1 LFFVIKR
8 SISTVEWRMNMKI
21 VRFCYDGSIKF
32 GALQGEGIRVIYGD
46 IFGEYQI
53 SEEIL
58 SLQAVK
64 LLSPCMITKAV
75 CVGLNYHG
83 HAKEMNSEL
92 PAEPL
97 LILKP
102 SSTLNHPDGN
112 IEYPSLSHD
121 LHFEAELAVVIK
133 KKAKNVKAKD
143 AEDYIL
149 GYTCA
154 NDVTARD
161 IQKKDGQW
169 TRGKSFDT
177 FLPLGPCIETD
188 IDADNINIKLYLN
201 DELKQ
206 SSNTGDLIFKVPE
219 IIAFVTEVMTL
230 YPGDVILT
238 GTPSGVGS
246 MLVGDVVTVELEGIG
261 KLNNFIVKKQV

>member
-1 LFFVIKR
+1 
-8 SISTVEWRMNMKI
+8 MKI
-21 VRFCYDGSIKF
+21 VRFEHGDHIKF
-32 GALQGEGIRVIYGD
+32 GILQGEEIRVMYGD
-46 IFGEYQI
+46 IFDEYQI
-53 SEEIL
+53 SEEAL
-58 SLQAVK
+58 PLKTVK
-64 LLSPCMITKAV
+64 LMSPCSITKAV

-83 HAKEMNSEL
+83 HAREMNLEL
-92 PAEPL
+92 PIEPL
-97 LILKP
+97 IFLKP

-112 IEYPSLSHD
+112 IEYPSISSD
-121 LHFEAELAVVIK
+121 LHFEAEFAIVIK
-133 KKAKNVKAKD
+133 KKAKNVKVQD
-143 AEDYIL
+143 AADYIL

-161 IQKKDGQW
+161 IQIRDGQW

-188 IDADNINIKLYLN
+188 IDAGNINIKLFLN

-206 SSNTGDLIFKVPE
+206 SSNTGDLIFRVPE
-219 IIAFVTEVMTL
+219 VVAFVTEVMTL

-246 MLVGDVVTVELEGIG
+246 MQVGDVVTVELEGIG
-261 KLNNFIVKKQV
+261 RLSNTIVRKNV